1 MNFKLYNNSGRKMFR
16 VKCSVFRIQRSV
28 FRVPRSV
35 FCVPRYRLQV
45 FIDNSESLY
54 LVKPENQMSLRFVS

>member
-28 FRVPRSV
+28 FRVPR
-35 FCVPRYRLQV
+35 YRLQV
-45 FIDNSESLY
+45 FIDNSVSLY